1 MMKAF
6 KLIQWGQP
14 SQYVEIP
21 KPQPGPNDVL
31 IRMRAA
37 GLCRS
42 DLDMMDSQPGSQPYA
57 ASVDA
62 NYVLGHENAGYVA
75 ELGANVTDLAVGEA
89 VVVHHMPHCGN
100 CRPCTDGLENHCQA
114 FKRGAIATGRGCGGD
129 GGLAEFLVAPR
140 TEVISL
146 GLDADPVDYAP
157 LTDAAV
163 TAYHAVQT
171 VVQRL
176 KPGTSAAI
184 IGIGGLGSYGVQFV
198 KLLSAAQI
206 YAVDTNEDRLK
217 VAREVGADSG
227 ILFREDDHDGKVSG
241 DEIMKLTQGRGV
253 DFIIDFVGS
262 SATLKLAA
270 RISRARGRI
279 VLVGMHPGGSL
290 EVGWARLATSCEFAI
305 SLGSTRQDLRE
316 VCELARQGKLR
327 IDVQR
332 FGFDQIPEAYEKLRR
347 GVLTGRAVVVFPNSK
362 DVGVSPQETGCKLT
376 FVFSDDLGSTG
387 SSF

>member
-6 KLIQWGQP
+6 KLVQWGQP
-14 SQYVEIP
+14 GQYVEIP
-21 KPQPGPNDVL
+21 KPKPGPNDVL

-57 ASVDA
+57 ASVDV

-100 CRPCTDGLENHCQA
+100 CRPCTDGMENHCQA

-129 GGLAEFLVAPR
+129 G
-140 TEVISL
+140 
-146 GLDADPVDYAP
+146 
-157 LTDAAV
+157 
-163 TAYHAVQT
+163 AYHAVQT
-171 VVQRL
+171 AVQRL

-206 YAVDTNEDRLK
+206 YAVDTSEERLK
-217 VAREVGADSG
+217 VAREVGADSTV
-227 ILFREDDHDGKVSG
+227 LFREDDHEGKKSG
-241 DEIMKLTQGRGV
+241 DEIMELTQGRGV
-253 DFIIDFVGS
+253 DVIIDFVGS
-262 SATLKLAA
+262 SATLQLAA
-270 RISRARGRI
+270 QISRARGRI

-316 VCELARQGKLR
+316 VCDLARQGKLR
-327 IDVQR
+327 IDVQK
-332 FGFDQIPEAYEKLRR
+332 FGFDQIPEAYEKLRAGGTDGAGCYSVSELE
-347 GVLTGRAVVVFPNSK
+347 GVWCIP
-362 DVGVSPQETGCKLT
+362 E
-376 FVFSDDLGSTG
+376 DDWL
-387 SSF
+387 

>member
-1 MMKAF
+1 MKAF
-6 KLIQWGQP
+6 KLVQWGQP
-14 SQYVEIP
+14 GQYVEIP
-21 KPQPGPNDVL
+21 KPKPGPNDVL

-75 ELGANVTDLAVGEA
+75 ELGANVTDLAIGEA

-100 CRPCTDGLENHCQA
+100 CRPCTDGMENHCQA
-114 FKRGAIATGRGCGGD
+114 FKRGAI
-129 GGLAEFLVAPR
+129 FLVAPR
-140 TEVISL
+140 TEVIPL
-146 GLDADPVDYAP
+146 GFDVDPVDYAP

-171 VVQRL
+171 AVQRL

-184 IGIGGLGSYGVQFV
+184 IGIGGLGSYGVQLV

-206 YAVDTNEDRLK
+206 YAVDTSEDRLE
-217 VAREVGADSG
+217 VAREVGADSTV
-227 ILFREDDHDGKVSG
+227 LFREDDHNGKKSG
-241 DEIMKLTQGRGV
+241 DEIMELTQGRGV
-253 DFIIDFVGS
+253 DVIIDFVGS
-262 SATLKLAA
+262 SATLQLAA

-316 VCELARQGKLR
+316 VCDLARQGKLR
-327 IDVQR
+327 IDVQK
-332 FGFDQIPEAYEKLRR
+332 FGFDQIPEAYQKLRA
-347 GVLTGRAVVVFPNSK
+347 GSLTGRAVIVFPSAK
-362 DVGVSPQETGCKLT
+362 EAGVSRKGTGYLRSKL
-376 FVFSDDLGSTG
+376 
-387 SSF
+387 